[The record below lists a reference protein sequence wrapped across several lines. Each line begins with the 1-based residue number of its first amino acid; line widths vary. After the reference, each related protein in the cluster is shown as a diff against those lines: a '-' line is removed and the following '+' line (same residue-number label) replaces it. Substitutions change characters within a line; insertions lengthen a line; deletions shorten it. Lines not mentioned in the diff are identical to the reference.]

1 MIRPQYHFLRFL
13 CHNVDAV
20 ADSEFVFAIEFRC
33 PAMQEQRQLERFV
46 EDRKFLCHRS
56 NLRPAPPAGA
66 MRRGN

>member
-20 ADSEFVFAIEFRC
+20 ADSEFVFAIEFRR

-46 EDRKFLCHRS
+46 EDR
-56 NLRPAPPAGA
+56 
-66 MRRGN
+66 

>member
-46 EDRKFLCHRS
+46 EDRYFFAIGLTCE
-56 NLRPAPPAGA
+56 PAPHADA